1 MKPPLQNPIIRNLLF
16 ELDTIEQEM
25 KKIWHWKT
33 LRSAQDDYWLP
44 LDEWITIVMMPKDR
58 AFLFK
63 WEIPENHSVGDM
75 ALCDFKKI
83 PQTEYL
89 TKLLI
94 GYQNAL
100 KKNQKK

>member
-1 MKPPLQNPIIRNLLF
+1 
-16 ELDTIEQEM
+16 
-25 KKIWHWKT
+25 
-33 LRSAQDDYWLP
+33 
-44 LDEWITIVMMPKDR
+44 
-58 AFLFK
+58 
-63 WEIPENHSVGDM
+63 M

-83 PQTEYL
+83 PHTDYL